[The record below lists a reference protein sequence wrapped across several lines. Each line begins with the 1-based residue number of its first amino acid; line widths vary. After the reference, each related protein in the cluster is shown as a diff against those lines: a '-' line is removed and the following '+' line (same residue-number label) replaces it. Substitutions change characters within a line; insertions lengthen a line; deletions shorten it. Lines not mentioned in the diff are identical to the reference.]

1 MCAALAL
8 ASRQHV
14 DRDLTQLVA
23 AGSHL
28 AAAAYASPF
37 ALAFDGL
44 QTLELPPGAE
54 ARVDRAQM
62 RAMAALY
69 LAADL
74 EPAGVFSAVE
84 ALAALAASGALQAD
98 LGPVAAPLHSFW
110 RERNNRVSRDE
121 RLAFF
126 GRLFGAAYGA
136 QVVQGANQQFESL
149 MLELCESLYQLGEG
163 LQPGPHGSLSRQTR
177 IRTGARN
184 LLGNLV
190 SAGGGATPFMA
201 RELMAGL
208 QTALDILKHPHLQ
221 GLFGA
226 RDIWGVVVAV
236 SRLAQQETVGD
247 PRLFVRRGRAGMTLL
262 VWLADSADALRV
274 YGAPLVSLDHPVLA
288 AAVEWLQASLSISE
302 LQAHYPAPP
311 APAPSGGVVD
321 WSDLGI

>member
-1 MCAALAL
+1 MCAARAL
-8 ASRQHV
+8 VRHPHA

-37 ALAFDGL
+37 ALAFDSL
-44 QTLELPPGAE
+44 PPIELPPGAE
-54 ARVDRAQM
+54 ARVDRAQL

-84 ALAALAASGALQAD
+84 SLAALAASGALQVD
-98 LGPVAAPLHSFW
+98 LGPVATRLHSFW

-126 GRLFGAAYGA
+126 GRLFGASYGA
-136 QVVQGANQQFESL
+136 SVAQGANQQFETL

-163 LQPGPHGSLSRQTR
+163 LQSGPHGSLSRQAR
-177 IRTGARN
+177 IRTSARN
-184 LLGNLV
+184 LLSNLV
-190 SAGGGATPFMA
+190 AAGGGATPFMA

-226 RDIWGVVVAV
+226 RDIWTVIAAV
-236 SRLAQQETVGD
+236 SRLAQQQPVGD
-247 PRLFVRRGRAGMTLL
+247 PQLFVQRGRAGMTLL
-262 VWLADSADALRV
+262 VWLADTVEALRV

-288 AAVEWLQASLSISE
+288 AAVDWLQASLSISE
-302 LQAHYPAPP
+302 LQSYDPAPP